1 MGTIENS
8 DRSGGLVALLEG
20 YLAAPHPP
28 FPGAVAGISID
39 GRVVATATV
48 GRSLAYA
55 SADGALL
62 ASDQQVAMRRDALFD
77 IASLTKMFATIV
89 LLRLVDAGR
98 IDLDTPVGAVLAP
111 YRFGDKAQI
120 TLRHLLTHT
129 SGLPAI
135 ATLWRIDGDRTA
147 RLEALLDTELEAPP
161 GSRFVYSC
169 VGYMT
174 AMVLA
179 EQITGARFDAL
190 VAEHVTT
197 PLGLVDTCYR
207 PTDRR
212 LPLGRLV
219 PTEFDDGY
227 RHVLVHG
234 EVHDENAHSLDGVSA
249 NAGLF
254 STVDDLLRF
263 AEAVRTNGQGGYP
276 ALLSPALSAQMV
288 SDQLPGALD
297 PGYRHGL
304 GWRLGETGVA
314 GTLAGRGSWSH
325 SGFTGTSI
333 AISPRDRMCVV
344 LLTNRV
350 HPHRDWSDAGGIR
363 QAVAGHAAALAAAY
377 QADLAPA

>member
-1 MGTIENS
+1 
-8 DRSGGLVALLEG
+8 
-20 YLAAPHPP
+20 
-28 FPGAVAGISID
+28 
-39 GRVVATATV
+39 
-48 GRSLAYA
+48 
-55 SADGALL
+55 
-62 ASDQQVAMRRDALFD
+62 
-77 IASLTKMFATIV
+77 
-89 LLRLVDAGR
+89 
-98 IDLDTPVGAVLAP
+98 
-111 YRFGDKAQI
+111 
-120 TLRHLLTHT
+120 
-129 SGLPAI
+129 
-135 ATLWRIDGDRTA
+135 
-147 RLEALLDTELEAPP
+147 LEALLDTELEAPP

-190 VAEHVTT
+190 VAEHVTK
-197 PLGLVDTCYR
+197 PLGLLDTCYR
-207 PTDRR
+207 PTDRG
-212 LPLGRLV
+212 LPLDRLV

-254 STVDDLLRF
+254 SSLDDLMRF
-263 AEAVRTNGQGGYP
+263 AEAVRTNGRGEYP
-276 ALLSPALSAQMV
+276 ALLSDALHSQMV
-288 SDQLPGALD
+288 SDQLPASLD

-314 GTLAGRGSWSH
+314 GTLAGRGTWSH

-350 HPHRDWSDAGGIR
+350 HPRREWSEAGGVR
-363 QAVAGHAAALAAAY
+363 QAVAAHAGALAAAR
-377 QADLAPA
+377 QRDLASTG